1 MLAKARYYV
10 QRARR
15 EVRDAVL
22 RNGSDQKTVRED
34 VAVRY
39 LVGDGIEIGAL
50 NFPLRLPGGARV
62 RYVDRE
68 PYERLLADYG
78 VLYPGT
84 RIVAPDVI
92 DDGEVLNSVADSSV
106 DFIVANHM
114 LEHTEDPIG
123 TLKAHLRV
131 VRPGGILYYALPDA
145 RATAVDRERQR
156 TSTAHLLRDHI
167 EGPEVSRHQHYK
179 EWVRFGERFA
189 EEDVEWRATELESR
203 KTNIHFHVWEPR
215 TFASFITDLELPF
228 DLELLQM
235 NAAEFLVVL
244 RRSVEL

>member
-1 MLAKARYYV
+1 MRAKARYYV
-10 QRARR
+10 QRVRR

-22 RNGSDQKTVRED
+22 RMGRDQKTVRED
-34 VAVRY
+34 VAARY

-50 NFPLRLPGGARV
+50 NFPLRLPSGARV

-68 PYERLLADYG
+68 PHERLLAEYG
-78 VLYPGT
+78 ALYPGT

-92 DDGEVLNSVADSSV
+92 DDGEVLSSFADSSV

-123 TLKAHLRV
+123 TLRSHLRV
-131 VRPGGILYYALPDA
+131 VRPGGILFYALPDA

-156 TSTAHLLRDHI
+156 TSTTHLLRDHI
-167 EGPEVSRHQHYK
+167 DGPEVSRRQHYE

-189 EEDVEWRATELESR
+189 EDDIARRAAELESR
-203 KTNIHFHVWEPR
+203 RTNIHFHVWEPR
-215 TFASFITDLELPF
+215 TFAAFIADLELRF

-235 NAAEFLVVL
+235 NAAEFIVVL
-244 RRSVEL
+244 RRSSEP

>member
-1 MLAKARYYV
+1 M
-10 QRARR
+10 RR

-22 RNGSDQKTVRED
+22 RSGSDKKTVRED
-34 VAVRY
+34 VAARY

-50 NFPLRLPGGARV
+50 NFPLRLPAGARV

-68 PYERLLADYG
+68 PHDRLIAEYG
-78 VLYPGT
+78 GLYPGT
-84 RIVAPDVI
+84 NIVAPDVI
-92 DDGEVLNSVADSSV
+92 DDGEALSSFTDSSV
-106 DFIVANHM
+106 DFLVANHM

-145 RATAVDRERQR
+145 RATAVDRERER
-156 TSTAHLLRDHI
+156 TSAAHLLRDHA
-167 EGPEVSRHQHYK
+167 EGPEVSRHRHYE

-189 EEDVEWRATELESR
+189 EEDIERRATELEARRS
-203 KTNIHFHVWEPR
+203 NIHFHVWEPR
-215 TFASFITDLELPF
+215 TFASFIADLELPF

-235 NAAEFLVVL
+235 NEAEFLVVL
-244 RRSVEL
+244 RRLRDP